1 MDLETVLEYTTDAI
15 TALDQEWNYIHVNHS
30 AELLLRRKQTD
41 LLGRSL
47 WETFPELI
55 NTPAEARLRYA
66 AENSI
71 PVKFEQFLPGLYGWH
86 EVRAVPT
93 ENGMILFSRDISDRI
108 RALRDE
114 AVRAGLRNIFEQAP
128 IAIAIMR
135 GREHRFEMQNIMFQE
150 LISGR
155 NVEGLTARNAFPELE
170 GQAFFELLDQVYTSG
185 KPYEGKEMLAHY
197 DRTGTG
203 VMYEGWFNITYQP
216 LFETNGEVSGILS
229 LNVEVTEQV
238 RERQRIERI
247 AAERDAILQ
256 QLVEGVIITDVEG
269 RITFVNEA
277 ASRMHGVARLDVPPQ
292 EYAQT
297 YHLYM
302 EDGSPYPSS
311 ELPLARAVHRNEI
324 VTEARWRIRRTD
336 GTEVLVEGNARP
348 IYNEQRK
355 KIAAVLTI
363 RELEVGYWSSV

>member
-1 MDLETVLEYTTDAI
+1 LDLETVLEYTTDAI
-15 TALDQEWNYIHVNHS
+15 TSLDKEWKYTHVNHS

-55 NTPAEARLRYA
+55 NTTAEARLRYA

-114 AVRAGLRNIFEQAP
+114 AVRAEIRNILEHAP
-128 IAIAIMR
+128 VPIAIMR
-135 GREHRFEMQNIMFQE
+135 GQEHRFEMQNIMFQQ
-150 LISGR
+150 LILGR

-170 GQAFFELLDQVYTSG
+170 GQGFFELLDQVYTSG
-185 KPYEGKEMLAHY
+185 KRYEGKEIVAHY

-203 VMYEGWFNITYQP
+203 VMYKGWFNINYQP
-216 LFETNGEVSGILS
+216 LFDTNGQVSGILS
-229 LNVEVTEQV
+229 LSVEITEQV
-238 RERQRIERI
+238 RERQRLEEIT
-247 AAERDAILQ
+247 AERDAILQ

-277 ASRMHGVARLDVPPQ
+277 ASRMHGVARLGVPPE

-311 ELPLARAVHRNEI
+311 ELPLVRAVHRNEI

-363 RELEVGYWSSV
+363 RELEAGYWSSV